1 MPFTPGA
8 FSKILGYAKSALPAA
23 ATDGTYKAI
32 LTDLFGRIRL
42 AAEDI
47 TTGAIR
53 VLELSPLWT
62 QHVEERL
69 SALVNIASGTTGY
82 LYFDMDG
89 WRSFALQF
97 LITGTDSCTVTVEGT
112 VQDDGTAPAACT
124 YIDLTLVLFGVANTA
139 TSTMWV
145 ADVTLPVKY
154 MRVKYV
160 TAGGANDAD
169 LTTDLKKIY

>member
-8 FSKILGYAKSALPAA
+8 FSKILGYAKAALPTA

-32 LTDLFGRIRL
+32 LTDLYGRLRL
-42 AAEDI
+42 ANEDV
-47 TTGAIR
+47 AANAVR
-53 VLELSPLWT
+53 MEEVDPLSA
-62 QHVEERL
+62 QHVEE
-69 SALVNIASGTTGY
+69 AYPPLVNIASGTTAY
-82 LYFDMDG
+82 LYWDMDG

-97 LITGTDSCTVTVEGT
+97 LISGTDTCTVTVEGT

-124 YIDLTLVLFGVANTA
+124 YIDLTLVLFGVANTT

-145 ADVTLPVKY
+145 ADITMPVKY

-169 LTTDLKKIY
+169 LTVFLKKVY